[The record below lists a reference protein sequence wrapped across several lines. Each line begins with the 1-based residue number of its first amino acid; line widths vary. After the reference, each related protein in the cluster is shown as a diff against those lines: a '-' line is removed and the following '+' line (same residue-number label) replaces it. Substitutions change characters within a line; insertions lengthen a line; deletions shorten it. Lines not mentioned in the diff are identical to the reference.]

1 MASQGIFP
9 TSVYGPLSEVYG
21 NAVTQYANNPNG
33 LPLNVGLQLGMCVL
47 LFDFTICQL
56 LKAASAITQYQA
68 CTPAVGNSNEY
79 SVQPTTSA
87 SQIMTATND
96 RGGSTALVGGS
107 TYNVA
112 WMTTEGL
119 GTVNVG
125 ASITGGAALQPSGTA
140 GQLQAWVNTN
150 PQSNLLLLNTT
161 TTAGAYPV
169 YMQ

>member
-1 MASQGIFP
+1 
-9 TSVYGPLSEVYG
+9 
-21 NAVTQYANNPNG
+21 
-33 LPLNVGLQLGMCVL
+33 
-47 LFDFTICQL
+47 
-56 LKAASAITQYQA
+56 
-68 CTPAVGNSNEY
+68 
-79 SVQPTTSA
+79 
-87 SQIMTATND
+87 
-96 RGGSTALVGGS
+96 
-107 TYNVA
+107 
-112 WMTTEGL
+112 MTTEGL